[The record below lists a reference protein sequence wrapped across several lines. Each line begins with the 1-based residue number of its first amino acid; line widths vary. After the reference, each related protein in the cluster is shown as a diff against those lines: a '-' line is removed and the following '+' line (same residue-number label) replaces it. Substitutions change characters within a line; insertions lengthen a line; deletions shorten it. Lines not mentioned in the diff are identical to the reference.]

1 MYDKKQTKHV
11 KFPFSEIF
19 PTPQWTHCCRYLRR
33 LWSQSGTRHPR
44 QFSLHFI
51 LFYSICLNK
60 IIITTEEGWTPAHGH
75 GHLTSTFGALIPLG
89 HWTVISKSILLII
102 SSEMS
107 PLHNGYYFSFL
118 QHVSKSLIYYISKLL
133 LYYYIQYVFFF
144 HCYLVFIQLCKH
156 YLISDQMQ
164 YSEGYRVT

>member
-11 KFPFSEIF
+11 KFPFSENF

-33 LWSQSGTRHPR
+33 FWSQSGTRHPS
-44 QFSLHFI
+44 QFSFHFI
-51 LFYSICLNK
+51 QFYSICWNK
-60 IIITTEEGWTPAHGH
+60 IIIATEENWTLAYSQ
-75 GHLTSTFGALIPLG
+75 LMSTFSALIPLG
-89 HWTVISKSILLII
+89 HWTVIYQSILLII

-118 QHVSKSLIYYISKLL
+118 QHVSKSLIYYISRLL

-144 HCYLVFIQLCKH
+144 HCYLVFIQLYKH

-164 YSEGYRVT
+164 YSEGYRLT